1 MAFDKNGTSG
11 SAEELDAYG
20 VWVKSEPQ
28 DMVSGLADTAGFGGG
43 AMPFDSGFGTAFDD
57 IGLPGMDMSDFDGDA
72 SPINIDDFQVSS
84 FGDETS
90 LDEDDGVRQ
99 EVSAQLLM
107 KIADEISSIR
117 DELTALKR
125 EFADIRAESGF
136 AAGNEAASGG
146 FFAEETGED
155 DEKIALTGDEMDNIL
170 TSADF
175 SGDDDAA
182 YDALREEEAAAL
194 RKLSEENE
202 AAGQEN
208 TPESDEDAVEEEI
221 IDIDFDELGID
232 LGDELAGRV
241 VEAAPETVPQEDEP
255 AGMDM
260 EVTPETVPQ
269 EYDLQLAEGFLLDSL
284 AEMDEMRDL
293 KLDGAAPITSAP
305 DDASYLEKYPF
316 ALENPVFEEPYPGE
330 TNININVNLG
340 DVALRLDEASLD
352 ESGEGLGLDN
362 DAFSLDAAALGL
374 EDFAIENPVIGDELN
389 GDNPF
394 EAMDLSDAVIEDP
407 VLTVDLSDP
416 PLEEPDLGDISLEMS
431 DMDDLV
437 SDAALG
443 AKEDSL
449 AQVIPEGF
457 ELGAEEAAAPLDEDL
472 VTLADDIGISVD
484 DDGLSLGADL
494 AMGKDGSAVSAGMK
508 DDLKD
513 MLSYMDGLLES
524 LPEEKIE
531 EFAKS
536 EYFDTYKKI
545 FKELGLV

>member
-1 MAFDKNGTSG
+1 M
-11 SAEELDAYG
+11 
-20 VWVKSEPQ
+20 
-28 DMVSGLADTAGFGGG
+28 
-43 AMPFDSGFGTAFDD
+43 
-57 IGLPGMDMSDFDGDA
+57 
-72 SPINIDDFQVSS
+72 
-84 FGDETS
+84 
-90 LDEDDGVRQ
+90 
-99 EVSAQLLM
+99 
-107 KIADEISSIR
+107 
-117 DELTALKR
+117 
-125 EFADIRAESGF
+125 
-136 AAGNEAASGG
+136 
-146 FFAEETGED
+146 
-155 DEKIALTGDEMDNIL
+155 
-170 TSADF
+170 
-175 SGDDDAA
+175 
-182 YDALREEEAAAL
+182 
-194 RKLSEENE
+194 
-202 AAGQEN
+202 
-208 TPESDEDAVEEEI
+208 
-221 IDIDFDELGID
+221 GID